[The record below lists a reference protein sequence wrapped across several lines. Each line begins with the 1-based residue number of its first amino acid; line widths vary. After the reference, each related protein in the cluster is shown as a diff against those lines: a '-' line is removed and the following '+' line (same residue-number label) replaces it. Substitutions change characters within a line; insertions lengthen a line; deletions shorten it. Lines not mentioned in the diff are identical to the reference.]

1 MAFQD
6 KKFLDAEG
14 ITHLVSLLDE
24 YPNNQVLGTVI
35 DAIEGE
41 LEQKAEKSEIPEVPV
56 QDVQVNGVSML
67 DAQGVANVPIASA
80 SSYGVMKVRSYNGHQ
95 IDSNGYLS
103 HKPAASST
111 IKTATETNDPITP
124 SNQHEAAFY
133 GLAKAAGA
141 DEKDSTLP
149 MGTYTD
155 TAKAAIKNMLGITQ
169 TLTVTVLTQD
179 NVTVT
184 GQTVTIR
191 AVDSTGSIF
200 ATAAYEGQPVAFS
213 VPSGFAY
220 HVSVSDTLD
229 HHFNPTTASGI
240 VTNTDISVTL
250 QYSDFSTIRSAR
262 DIKAA
267 LNAGLDLTDLVGEQ
281 ITCTKNGETITW
293 DVADYDATNGRITL
307 LLHGAFG
314 TTNMVFEPAQAL
326 MWCENGLA
334 AGSYT
339 FKWNTTQCYFTLT
352 TAIPAGGQLRATNS
366 QFQTYASQDATAT
379 LETGTVSTE
388 EITGATDLVQTGQ
401 GLLNHHDRVNYG
413 SNNQAESAIQ
423 WWLNS
428 DASAN
433 TLRTPVTKFS
443 RAFSYSV
450 PGFMNG
456 LDSDFL
462 DCLDIVDWPC
472 STNNVYECPKELGG
486 YTNGTRQAYTIK
498 SKFCFASEMEIFG
511 NHGGNPDGSTV
522 FDLYNGAEADDR
534 KKYRGTSAQTWW
546 LRSPNWSNAGNE
558 RSVTS
563 SGSAHYYHASSSYAV
578 VPACRISR
586 DTEEEVEE

>member
-1 MAFQD
+1 MAYNT
-6 KKFLDAEG
+6 KKYLDEEG
-14 ITHLVSLLDE
+14 LKQVVRLLDE
-24 YPNNQVLGTVI
+24 YPDNQILGTVI
-35 DAIEGE
+35 DEIQSE
-41 LEQKAEKSEIPEVPV
+41 LDTKADIVDIPEVPI
-56 QDVQVNGVSML
+56 QDVQINGSSIL
-67 DAQGVANVPIASA
+67 NNSIANIPIANTTTLGAIMIGVGLTTADNKLVVAGATA
-80 SSYGVMKVRSYNGHQ
+80 SEIKAGNN
-95 IDSNGYLS
+95 DN
-103 HKPAASST
+103 KPIST
-111 IKTATETNDPITP
+111 YR
-124 SNQHEAAFY
+124 QHEATFY
-133 GLAKAAGA
+133 GLAKAAG
-141 DEKDSTLP
+141 DSTQSASSNAV
-149 MGTYTD
+149 GVYTNE
-155 TAKAAIKNMLGITQ
+155 AKIAIKNMLGITH

-184 GQTVTIR
+184 GQIVTVR
-191 AVDSTGSIF
+191 ANDANGEIY
-200 ATAAYEGQPVAFS
+200 ATAAYEGQPVSFS
-213 VPSGFAY
+213 VPDGFSY
-220 HVSVSDTLD
+220 YVSVSDTLD
-229 HHFNPTTASGI
+229 HHFSPTTASGI

-250 QYSDFSTIRSAR
+250 QYSDFSTIRTAA

-267 LNAGLDLTDLVGEQ
+267 LNAGMDLTDLVGEQ
-281 ITCTKNGETITW
+281 ITCSKGNDTIAW

-307 LLHGAFG
+307 LLHDAFG
-314 TTNMVFEPAQAL
+314 TANMVFEPAQAL

-388 EITGATDLVQTGQ
+388 EITGATDLGQTGQ

-423 WWLNS
+423 WWMNS
-428 DASAN
+428 DAAAN
-433 TLRTPVTKFS
+433 TLRIPVTKFS
-443 RAFSYSV
+443 RAYSYNV

-456 LDSDFL
+456 LDQDFI
-462 DCLDIVDWPC
+462 DCLDDVDWLC

-486 YTNGTRQAYTIK
+486 YTNGTRQTYTIQA
-498 SKFCFASEMEIFG
+498 KFCFASEMEIFG
-511 NHGGNPDGSTV
+511 SYGGNPDGSTV

-546 LRSPNWSNAGNE
+546 LRSPNWNSTYSE

-563 SGSAHYYHASSSYAV
+563 SGSANRNGANYSCAV

-586 DTEEEVEE
+586 DTEVTE